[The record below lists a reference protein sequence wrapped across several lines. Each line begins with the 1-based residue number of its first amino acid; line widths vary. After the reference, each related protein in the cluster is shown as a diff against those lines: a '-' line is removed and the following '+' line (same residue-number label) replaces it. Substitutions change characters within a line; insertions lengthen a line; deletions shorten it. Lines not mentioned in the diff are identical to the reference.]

1 MNTRALVWL
10 GVVFFVILAGCGKMD
25 VKVSDLDKTA
35 QDLKGQIT
43 DLKRAYGEL
52 AANVDRLSDS
62 QKAVETQSGELTQI
76 RETLKSSLEKKDGE
90 YGNLLTSIEQLR
102 NSQARLDNMVK
113 HLATELSKKG
123 HESTGTRAGLSEG
136 LRTVY
141 GEPGSTGSQAK
152 RRMTAR
158 ASAEVC
164 EAVDVYMKRL
174 NRVTR
179 SSYGPAQETQM
190 DNALAELKLVS
201 DKFLDPKE
209 SGTISAL
216 AEELKWYAYS
226 ASRSRTYIAAEPG
239 WGNLLN
245 EQKKKF
251 MLLCGRE

>member
-1 MNTRALVWL
+1 MNTRALIWL
-10 GVVFFVILAGCGKMD
+10 GVVFFVILEGCGKTD
-25 VKVSDLDKTA
+25 VKVSDLNKTA

-43 DLKRAYGEL
+43 DLKRTYGEL
-52 AANVDRLSDS
+52 ASNVDRLSDS

-90 YGNLLTSIEQLR
+90 YGNLLTSIEQLK
-102 NSQARLDNMVK
+102 NSQARLDSMVK
-113 HLATELSKKG
+113 HLATELSRKG
-123 HESTGTRAGLSEG
+123 PESTVAIAGLSDG
-136 LRTVY
+136 PRSADRRLASTV
-141 GEPGSTGSQAK
+141 SQGQ

-179 SSYGPAQETQM
+179 SSYGPAQDAQM
-190 DNALAELKLVS
+190 DNALAELKLVV
-201 DKFLDPKE
+201 DKFPDPKE
-209 SGTISAL
+209 SGTILAL

-226 ASRSRTYIAAEPG
+226 ASRSRTYIAAERG
-239 WGNLLN
+239 WGNLLD
-245 EQKKKF
+245 EQKKKL